1 MTNPT
6 QPNQKKKVSTMAGVG
21 GRISQFPSTAT
32 VTDTGNSLPYF
43 LRPPLPSTVAPS
55 TSLVLKLRL
64 N

>member
-1 MTNPT
+1 
-6 QPNQKKKVSTMAGVG
+6 MAGVG